1 MGCSRESRIAERLR
15 KMARAVQSF
24 LSTSSAVADDAPP
37 QLLQLPDELWI
48 ECILRNGKEG
58 ADGESVGAS
67 ELIRLR
73 RVCRA
78 GWRIARDAKLEATVA
93 REKERRARAQ
103 HDDRERRK
111 RLNHLNPAIV
121 RSALAGDTDA
131 VIAALDSGVAVD
143 SCAKWVESETK
154 MGGYDKEWTWS
165 RDTALS
171 MACSQGNLP
180 LARLLVERG
189 ADPKHQVCNEEN
201 VWYTPAKIARQHGHD
216 FVADYIDA
224 AVARHDARLAEER
237 ARAAHRAAVE
247 LRVLARQKRAAGPPW
262 VKPEDLEPSVDQH
275 VAGASGIF
283 GDLLGLWPVGHPAR
297 AREEA
302 REEARL
308 EGWRA
313 AERARRE
320 RVALEEVATTFE
332 TMANHLV
339 TGRGAEETHPA
350 TTAPPAHEA
359 TRDELLEAAQFLVL
373 CLEILTGP
381 RGRPQQFGPFGQFER
396 ALRAL
401 RVLCEGPG
409 GAEMPRG
416 KLAEFEAVQ
425 AAETARV
432 QQAEAA
438 RRAAEVER
446 AQQRARQAAAF
457 EQHRAR
463 EVLRCRA
470 IGRRQMGH
478 CMDARCGATREER
491 DFCTWGH
498 SDHDLPAHCMHL
510 PNCRNGDRCWYNHL
524 MRPSQLCPVV
534 SPPQASASCGG
545 ARADGAR
552 AGGAEVANEEDLT
565 SEEEEDDVM
574 VVLRQPDHDQ
584 PYAYP
589 YPYPYP

>member
-1 MGCSRESRIAERLR
+1 MAAGLR

-24 LSTSSAVADDAPP
+24 LSTRSAVADAEPP
-37 QLLQLPDELWI
+37 QLLHLPDELWI

-58 ADGESVGAS
+58 ADGEAVGAS

-78 GWRIARDAKLEATVA
+78 GWRIARDAKHEDTVA

-111 RLNHLNPAIV
+111 LLNHLNPAIV
-121 RSALAGDTDA
+121 RSALAGDMDA

-143 SCAKWVESETK
+143 SCATWVESEIK
-154 MGGYDKEWTWS
+154 ASGFEKEWTWS

-189 ADPKHQVCNEEN
+189 ADPKHRVCNEEN
-201 VWYTPAKIARQHGHD
+201 VWYTPAKIARQHGHV
-216 FVADYIDA
+216 FVADYIDTV
-224 AVARHDARLAEER
+224 VAWDDARLAEER

-247 LRVLARQKRAAGPPW
+247 LRVLARHKRAAGPPW
-262 VKPEDLEPSVDQH
+262 VQPEDLEPSVDQH
-275 VAGASGIF
+275 VAGASGMF
-283 GDLLGLWPVGHPAR
+283 GDLLGLWPVGHPER
-297 AREEA
+297 ARK
-302 REEARL
+302 EARL
-308 EGWRA
+308 EGLRA

-320 RVALEEVATTFE
+320 RVALEKVATTFE
-332 TMANHLV
+332 TMASHLV
-339 TGRGAEETHPA
+339 SGRGAEETHPA

-359 TRDELLEAAQFLVL
+359 TRDELVEAAQFLVL

-381 RGRPQQFGPFGQFER
+381 GGSPQDFGQFGQFEQ

-401 RVLCEGPG
+401 RALCEGPG

-432 QQAEAA
+432 RQAEVA

-446 AQQRARQAAAF
+446 AQQRARQATAF

-470 IGRRQMGH
+470 IGRRPMGH
-478 CMDARCGATREER
+478 CMDTRCGATREER

-534 SPPQASASCGG
+534 SPPAASASCGG
-545 ARADGAR
+545 ARDDGAR
-552 AGGAEVANEEDLT
+552 AGGAEAANEDDLT
-565 SEEEEDDVM
+565 SEEEDDDVM

-584 PYAYP
+584 PYPYPRP
-589 YPYPYP
+589 YPYPHPY